1 MWKQNGAPVPIAT
14 ISSSGSEGVYSWS
27 ATTAGSHTFDFNAPE
42 GASSTWTIMVSPNS
56 NVGSVVLHMLQDSVL
71 QVEVFEIWVQTY
83 DEWGNEIPVPP
94 STEVLVTG
102 RMEVTQLNSSNWE
115 ITTLDEGEQTV
126 TVTVYGVEVSDT
138 IQVEG
143 TFMGFFKSGG
153 PLYYAGAALGIL
165 VILVLL
171 VVVVMVMRSGSDEW
185 DDEYDDDDEEETREY
200 VALPS
205 DGPSSGPTGPG
216 PGPGP
221 GGPPPSAQ
229 PQEDTSWM
237 VDHRVD
243 DDGTE
248 WAEDDTGIWWYRDPG
263 ASEWAEWV
271 E

>member
-1 MWKQNGAPVPIAT
+1 
-14 ISSSGSEGVYSWS
+14 
-27 ATTAGSHTFDFNAPE
+27 
-42 GASSTWTIMVSPNS
+42 MVSPNS

-185 DDEYDDDDEEETREY
+185 DDEYDDDDEEEETREY

-263 ASEWAEWV
+263 ASEWSEWV